1 MARARRP
8 KTRPRRPKPLKRRA
22 RPAPRPTEAESR
34 LLALARELDHL
45 PLDAAL
51 RTLAA
56 AHGPAAPLPRAVFQ
70 GWLRTRADKTA
81 SLALAWA
88 REQLRLALR
97 DALARTPVAGTA
109 RLHLD
114 DDAVAWILLAT
125 AEALAHEPPAAVAD
139 RLRAILALATPSPA
153 DA

>member
-8 KTRPRRPKPLKRRA
+8 TIRHRRPKPVKRRA
-22 RPAPRPTEAESR
+22 RAAPRPTEAESR
-34 LLALARELDHL
+34 LLALARDLDHL

-51 RTLAA
+51 RALAA

-70 GWLRTRADKTA
+70 SWLKTRNDKTA

-97 DALARTPVAGTA
+97 DALARAPAAGAA
-109 RLHLD
+109 RLHVD
-114 DDAVAWILLAT
+114 DDALAWILLAT

-139 RLRAILALATPSPA
+139 RLRAILALVSPSSP
-153 DA
+153 DS

>member
-1 MARARRP
+1 MARARHPTSRGGRSRP
-8 KTRPRRPKPLKRRA
+8 AKRRA

-34 LLALARELDHL
+34 LLALARDLDRL
-45 PLDAAL
+45 PLEAAL
-51 RTLAA
+51 RALAA

-70 GWLRTRADKTA
+70 VWLRSRGDKTA

-88 REQLRLALR
+88 REQLRLVLR
-97 DALARTPVAGTA
+97 DGLARTRGAHAA

-114 DDAVAWILLAT
+114 DDALAWILLAT
-125 AEALAHEPPAAVAD
+125 AESLAHEPATAVPD
-139 RLRAILALATPSPA
+139 RLRAILALAAPSPP

>member
-1 MARARRP
+1 MARARRAT
-8 KTRPRRPKPLKRRA
+8 TRRSRSKPARRRA
-22 RPAPRPTEAESR
+22 RQPPRPTEAESR

-51 RTLAA
+51 RTLAD

-70 GWLRTRADKTA
+70 VWLRSRGDKTG

-97 DALARTPVAGTA
+97 DALARAPAAAAA
-109 RLHLD
+109 RLRVD
-114 DDAVAWILLAT
+114 DDVLAWILLAA
-125 AEALAHEPPAAVAD
+125 AESLAHEPAAAVAD
-139 RLRAILALATPSPA
+139 RLRAILALAAPA
-153 DA
+153 PTDA